1 MVSATAINTAFYRS
15 ITTYSRD
22 TDGGNFYDVHSDI
35 VPAYVLKSGTYNLI
49 DIENFETGN
58 ITTIV
63 EYKKPNLVVHNTVRS
78 YASFIDGV
86 MAGNNTIFQYDK
98 QGSRVTVKWS
108 AGGLYINNK
117 LMVLLGF
124 SYKEMKKEL
133 YDVIYAETP
142 IEFTEELLQHCDLYV
157 DAEFG
162 RNPMYTTL
170 YKNFL
175 PVIESFI
182 DLPQESYTVVKDLD
196 AKVWKTI
203 DILPRFKKPRERIEY
218 INDLVNLL
226 VDVEEEEVEQV
237 VEPTKEDAVVKVEV
251 KPVAPTEWTP
261 EGWEE

>member
-1 MVSATAINTAFYRS
+1 MVSATAINTAFFRS
-15 ITTYSRD
+15 ITTYARD
-22 TDGGNFYDVHSDI
+22 INGGNFYDVHSDI
-35 VPAYVLKSGTYNLI
+35 VPAYVLRPGVYNLI

-63 EYKKPNLVVHNTVRS
+63 EYRKPNLSIHNIVRS
-78 YASFIDGV
+78 YSSFVEGV
-86 MAGNNTIFQYDK
+86 AAGNNTMFQYDK
-98 QGSRVTVKWS
+98 QGSRITVKWS
-108 AGGLYINNK
+108 AGGLYINDK

-133 YDVIYAETP
+133 YDIIYAENP
-142 IEFTEELLQHCDLYV
+142 VEPTEEVLHHCNLYV

-162 RNPMYTTL
+162 RNPMYTAL

-175 PVIESFI
+175 PIIDSFI

-196 AKVWKTI
+196 AKVWKTVEL
-203 DILPRFKKPRERIEY
+203 LPRFKKPRERIAY

-237 VEPTKEDAVVKVEV
+237 VEPTKEAAVVKVEV

-261 EGWEE
+261 AGWEE